1 MKLDRSP
8 TYYKSLELYTH
19 ALAGGIT
26 ADLTLELS
34 SSDGWSKSATGRK
47 TVHLRQN
54 LVVVEQGVL
63 TNLSTNALMTVIHMM
78 DELKMNN
85 ALWFNKAESNYERK
99 AIKELR
105 EKGLILKT
113 EDPHIHYINPLMVRR
128 GSAAGVLAQ
137 TTELLRGISR
147 VSPVLI
153 RDLNYKEVK
162 FNKFDQLTAPD
173 EVKRLGND
181 DQTT

>member
-1 MKLDRSP
+1 MKLPRSP

-19 ALAGGIT
+19 ALSERGIT

-34 SSDGWSKSATGRK
+34 TSEGWSKAATGRK
-47 TVHLRQN
+47 TVYVRQN

-63 TNLSTNALMTVIHMM
+63 TNLSTNALMVVIHMM
-78 DELKMNN
+78 DGLKMNN
-85 ALWFNKAESNYERK
+85 ALWYNRADSNYERK

-105 EKGLILKT
+105 EKGLVLKT

-128 GSAAGVLAQ
+128 GSAAAVLAQ

-147 VSPVLI
+147 VSQELI

-162 FNKFDQLTAPD
+162 FSKFDQLTAPD
-173 EVKRLGND
+173 EVRRLENE
-181 DQTT
+181 Q